1 MTDYYALIP
10 AYIDLKLIAEFVKK
24 SASKGKIIQKDKNHY
39 EVAYTDEY
47 GDKYRMYLDGFQGDY
62 HMISCTGAEGNVLE
76 LNKVIKQFGGM
87 LLKDN

>member
-1 MTDYYALIP
+1 MTNYYALIP
-10 AYIDLKLIAEFVKK
+10 AYIDLRLIINFIKEIAIKWKV
-24 SASKGKIIQKDKNHY
+24 IQKDKNHY

-76 LNKVIKQFGGM
+76 LNKIINQFGGM

>member
-1 MTDYYALIP
+1 MTDYYALVP
-10 AYIDLKLIAEFVKK
+10 AYIDLRLIANFIKET
-24 SASKGKIIQKDKNHY
+24 ASKGKVILKDKNHY
-39 EVAYTDEY
+39 EVIYADEY

-87 LLKDN
+87 LFKDN